1 VNGLYPYV
9 RERTR
14 QEILNLVREEQKK
27 ARGQGDIGKQIELNK
42 IEKVIETGGGIF
54 KRQNP
59 YVNFTQSCMLTE
71 SEARASPLT
80 LGQVQQKMKECAD
93 KWKQLSEEEKKRF
106 KTGRFEVV
114 NLPG

>member
-1 VNGLYPYV
+1 VKVLYPYV

-27 ARGQGDIGKQIELNK
+27 ARERGDIPTQIELNK
-42 IEKVIETGGGIF
+42 ITKVIETGGGIF

-59 YVNFTQSCMLTE
+59 YVNFTQACMLKET
-71 SEARASPLT
+71 SEKLT
-80 LGQVQQKMKECAD
+80 LGQVQERMKQCSQE
-93 KWKQLSEEEKKRF
+93 WKKLSEEEKKRF
-106 KTGRFEVV
+106 RTGKFEVV